1 MGNLEN
7 MASSDNPFVICSLQE
22 SVKQVSEDDSLDA
35 GHDDMDEQARSSQQL
50 STSTAEISL
59 PPSEDSDR
67 MSGQVENDDGLGLV
81 QSDTPVGAA
90 DGDSTQITSTLTP
103 FSVMMLHMVER
114 FFIGI
119 LFARLFYSE
128 VAILVS
134 REFFGIIHDM

>member
-22 SVKQVSEDDSLDA
+22 SVQQVSEDDSLDA

-103 FSVMMLHMVER
+103 FSVMMLHMVEG

-119 LFARLFYSE
+119 FFARLFYSE

-134 REFFGIIHDM
+134 ERFFGIVHDM